1 MFFQHFR
8 DFLCGLRIFLL
19 FSLDFFGERV
29 RFSRLPI
36 RFLRVF
42 FYLVGYDSLVS
53 FPSVCLFLR
62 ILLIKNPFFQNEPSY
77 RLHMKYSIDPNARC
91 AVIGAGSWA
100 TAIVKILLENE
111 KRIAWYIREPE
122 IRESIAANGTNAL
135 YLQDV
140 HFDADRLDISGDVN
154 EVFEQADLVVLA
166 VPSAYIKTTLQPL
179 RVSLENKFIVSA
191 IKGIIAN
198 EYITIAEFMNQDY
211 GVPFDRIGIVSGP
224 SHAEEV
230 AMERLTYLTMV
241 CKDIDNAKV
250 LGRKFASRYINTV
263 YSTDI
268 YGVEYGAVLK
278 NIYAVAV
285 GICTGLGYGD
295 NFMAVLIANSAMEMS
310 RFMERTYPSPRD
322 FNASVYLG
330 DLLVTCYSKFSRN
343 RTFGTMIGKGY
354 SVKSTM
360 IEMTMVAEGYYSS
373 ACINQINKKFDI
385 YMPIAD
391 AVYRILYQKAS
402 AADTIKRLQKE
413 LV

>member
-1 MFFQHFR
+1 MPGSNLTRVEAQER
-8 DFLCGLRIFLL
+8 KAIITYPIEYTVD
-19 FSLDFFGERV
+19 LDLTQGPKTFV
-29 RFSRLPI
+29 STSTI
-36 RFLRVF
+36 RFGAHAGESTFLD
-42 FYLVGYDSLVS
+42 LIADSVE
-53 FPSVCLFLR
+53 SVT
-62 ILLIKNPFFQNEPSY
+62 
-77 RLHMKYSIDPNARC
+77 
-91 AVIGAGSWA
+91 V
-100 TAIVKILLENE
+100 
-111 KRIAWYIREPE
+111 
-122 IRESIAANGTNAL
+122 NGETL
-135 YLQDV
+135 
-140 HFDADRLDISGDVN
+140 DVN

-166 VPSAYIKTTLQPL
+166 APSAYIKTTLQPL

-360 IEMTMVAEGYYSS
+360 LEMTMVAEGYYSS